1 MEGSTSVDMFHW
13 GAHQMKP
20 IEFKENETKNF
31 VLEFDWDRE
40 CITPDWSIVAVAE
53 KGAVK
58 VKHSQGLKTDSLPY
72 TPKRSKQA
80 APKKAKI
87 AFRSDASLVKSAS
100 RAPAKVSR
108 TQRGPPAKKEQFK
121 QQTPFTLVSRTPDV
135 KMESSD
141 IFDMPPPQSSI
152 IIDPLQQLLNEKVM
166 DLELGATDGKCIFKI
181 EQEREPISDKL
192 LTIGAHSCNYF
203 GLQVTLY
210 MRVSDWN
217 DKLERQFKV
226 DDPVT
231 GEELL
236 GN

>member
-40 CITPDWSIVAVAE
+40 CITPDWSITAVAE
-53 KGAVK
+53 KGPIK
-58 VKHSQGLKTDSLPY
+58 VTHSQGLKTDSLPY
-72 TPKRSKQA
+72 IAKRSKQA

-87 AFRSDASLVKSAS
+87 TFRSDDSLVSSAKRS
-100 RAPAKVSR
+100 PVKVSR
-108 TQRGPPAKKEQFK
+108 TQKRSPPTKKESYK
-121 QQTPFTLVSRTPDV
+121 QTPFTLVSRTPEV
-135 KMESSD
+135 KLETSD

-231 GEELL
+231 GEEML